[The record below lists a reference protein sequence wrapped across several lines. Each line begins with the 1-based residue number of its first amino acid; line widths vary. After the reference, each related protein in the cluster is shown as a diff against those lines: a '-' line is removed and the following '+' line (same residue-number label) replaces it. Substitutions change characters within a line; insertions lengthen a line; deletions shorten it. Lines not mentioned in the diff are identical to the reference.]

1 MQIVTINIPNMFVDA
16 IARLTEQGLYPSR
29 SEAIR
34 SALRD
39 FLKGELEM
47 VEELLSMSTKG
58 SSNSK
63 KTTTKDLP
71 KKIDMRSIRK
81 GWN

>member
-1 MQIVTINIPNMFVDA
+1 MQIVTINIPDMFVDA
-16 IARLTEQGLYPSR
+16 IARLTDQGLYPSR

-39 FLKGELEM
+39 FLKNELEM
-47 VEELLSMSTKG
+47 VNALMNMG
-58 SSNSK
+58 S
-63 KTTTKDLP
+63 KDAPAKAPHADHAP

-81 GWN
+81 GWS